1 MKNKKP
7 FTLTPAEAQV
17 MNILWEM
24 GTPASIHE
32 IMARYDEPRPAYTT
46 IATFLSIMRQKQFV
60 AAEKGQGKQQL
71 FHPLVTR
78 EEYARRVMRDVKDSL
93 FDGSAA
99 SLLNFFVQEETLSEE
114 EIRTLIALVEKANA
128 KQPQL

>member
-1 MKNKKP
+1 MKSKKP
-7 FTLTPAEAQV
+7 YTLTPAEAQV
-17 MNILWEM
+17 MNILWDM
-24 GTPASIHE
+24 GCAASIHD
-32 IMARYDEPRPAYTT
+32 IIARYEEPRPAYTT

-60 AAEKGQGKQQL
+60 SAKKGQGKQQL
-71 FHPLVTR
+71 FYPLVER

-128 KQPQL
+128 KPIQS